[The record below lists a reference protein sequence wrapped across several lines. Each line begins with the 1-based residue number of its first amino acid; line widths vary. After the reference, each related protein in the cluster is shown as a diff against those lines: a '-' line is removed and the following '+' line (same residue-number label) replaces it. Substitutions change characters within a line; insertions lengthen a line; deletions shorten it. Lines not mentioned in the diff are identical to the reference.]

1 MKVAGFN
8 IGGHASTK
16 RLSIILIILFAL
28 TLAFYV
34 IGLISGADTDGLW
47 PIVVVV
53 GILTGVLLLAMRW
66 IKPYQ

>member
-8 IGGHASTK
+8 IGGHASAK
-16 RLSIILIILFAL
+16 RLSTILIILFAL

-34 IGLISGADTDGLW
+34 IGLIFGADMDGLW
-47 PIVVVV
+47 PVVVVV

-66 IKPYQ
+66 INVRQ